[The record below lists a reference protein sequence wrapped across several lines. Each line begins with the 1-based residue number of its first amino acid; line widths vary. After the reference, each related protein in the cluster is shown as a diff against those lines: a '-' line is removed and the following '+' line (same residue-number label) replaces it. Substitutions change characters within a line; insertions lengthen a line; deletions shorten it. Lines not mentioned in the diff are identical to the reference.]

1 MTHQST
7 ANRDPALAQKIGR
20 DYARSLLLT
29 RVGAT
34 EVAYTLLSR
43 VPSVTLTGY
52 LADLIMDVYGV
63 DAVHQ
68 RFDQLE
74 SLRQLAIQTASN
86 QAYENS
92 FAGDAQRSVASLTV
106 PVPDLIYCDNEQVD
120 ATLRSRIDGLGL
132 NFASYSHYCVHRNML
147 KEFCDGLRCA
157 GAVIKPAFY
166 DALKRAEDAA
176 CQKFGIPF

>member
-7 ANRDPALAQKIGR
+7 ANRDPAVAQQIGR
-20 DYARSLLLT
+20 DYALGLLNT
-29 RVGAT
+29 KKGAL
-34 EVAYTLLSR
+34 ELAYSMLRR
-43 VPSVTLTGY
+43 VPSVILAGY
-52 LADLIMDVYGV
+52 LSDLIMDVGGV

-68 RFDQLE
+68 RFDHLE
-74 SLRQLAIQTASN
+74 SLRQLAIRTASS
-86 QAYENS
+86 QAYENA
-92 FAGDAQRSVASLTV
+92 FAGDAMRSVASLTV
-106 PVPDLIYCDNEQVD
+106 PVPTLEFCNNEQVD

-132 NFASYSHYCVHRNML
+132 NFASYSHYCVHRNSL

-157 GAVIKPAFY
+157 GMTLKPAFF

>member
-7 ANRDPALAQKIGR
+7 ANRDPAVAQQVGR

-29 RVGAT
+29 RAGAT
-34 EVAYTLLSR
+34 EVAYTLLRR
-43 VPSVTLTGY
+43 VPSVQ
-52 LADLIMDVYGV
+52 LAAHIADTIALGVTDDLC
-63 DAVHQ
+63 
-68 RFDQLE
+68 E
-74 SLRQLAIQTASN
+74 LAIQTISN
-86 QAYENS
+86 QAYENA

-132 NFASYSHYCVHRNML
+132 NFASYSHYAVHRNL
-147 KEFCDGLRCA
+147 LREFCDGLRCA
-157 GAVIKPAFY
+157 GMTIKPAFY

-176 CQKFGIPF
+176 GEKFGIPF